1 MFTHDQIEEIKKKL
15 IMLGTKDT
23 QFPDAHKL
31 NGEEIIAIVQDGEN
45 KKIPLSL
52 IINDDFI
59 NVSKDTTEI
68 LTLSTA
74 VSKIDINNRKLGQVI
89 TFKDSANSWA
99 IRQFTGSSLDNWND
113 ISLWKSISGIDE
125 LKSQVETNTED
136 ISVLSDEIERHDASI
151 LNLNTG
157 VSALQI
163 KVDENT
169 TSISQINN
177 TIADHGESIA
187 QINTKLEEH
196 TESINAKITTDRIED
211 GAVTSEKIATS
222 AFDGTLSVS
231 RKIAPADVVGSKF
244 TKLNDDITERYGS
257 IVERSSFV
265 YAIIDSEG
273 KLLFG
278 IKEDGSVYL
287 CSIDDMSNKKFMET
301 TKLIHDTD
309 ERLSDSISK
318 TKIELNESKVNG
330 ISAESDA
337 EKYVIGIKTQGGTTF
352 INNLKIVTSE
362 KVGLMSPTMLQNL
375 LNNTAN
381 LQEIDTHIKIAEIDS
396 KSVYPSDVTKIV
408 DDYKYIYA
416 VTDSNGRLLF
426 GIKENGSFEWSKGIP
441 NHLKDYIE
449 KANVGDILP
458 EGNSS
463 AIQKSDYVL
472 THGIL
477 GINWKKTFVG
487 SDNPLLGVNWMLDNL
502 DISYFSTNLSV
513 SEISQEDKM
522 KVLNSCIKTMN
533 ENGIPVN
540 ISISSFPTWKGIE
553 GEVSMEDYLRVVDE
567 ALSYDGNSDK
577 VLMDGSTYKCKVSD
591 ITFLDELEFH
601 VVHTPKEL
609 LELLD
614 YLVSYA
620 KGKRNDIIIHA
631 PFSSNHRSLYHEI
644 GSIRLTNGHCFSD
657 LFDYYGIDIWAQDID
672 SNTKKIL
679 KAYSIADPINSYDK
693 KMCALVGF
701 STLAYT
707 QDEQAINYFKHT
719 LKYLSY
725 GADIFSPF
733 CPEYIVGE
741 YYILEPVL
749 SNASHL
755 YIRMGDNSN
764 MSITDGD
771 GYDDIILRF
780 GAKSWAANATI
791 IMNTV
796 SVKPLKIADNL
807 KNHGIWISGNTGL
820 YVSKVSIVHNNGTE
834 DIIWQGSVDVSSSPL
849 IISKDSF
856 STITSTDKV
865 VISTNAEVANGL
877 NDIIPRKAAMC
888 FKHLCKILH
897 KGCTRPTIKMF
908 GGTII
913 AMWNDDSN
921 RPIYALWSES
931 ESNEIPVSIEGNY
944 YITDIYGNVKDI
956 NDISSI
962 SEPIIIM
969 NSTKIKLK

>member
-1 MFTHDQIEEIKKKL
+1 MKRHNVILESNVEPKDKNVLWLQGNKLKKFGK
-15 IMLGTKDT
+15 
-23 QFPDAHKL
+23 
-31 NGEEIIAIVQDGEN
+31 
-45 KKIPLSL
+45 
-52 IINDDFI
+52 
-59 NVSKDTTEI
+59 
-68 LTLSTA
+68 
-74 VSKIDINNRKLGQVI
+74 
-89 TFKDSANSWA
+89 
-99 IRQFTGSSLDNWND
+99 TGW
-113 ISLWKSISGIDE
+113 
-125 LKSQVETNTED
+125 ED
-136 ISVLSDEIERHDASI
+136 ITEG
-151 LNLNTG
+151 G
-157 VSALQI
+157 V
-163 KVDENT
+163 V
-169 TSISQINN
+169 
-177 TIADHGESIA
+177 
-187 QINTKLEEH
+187 
-196 TESINAKITTDRIED
+196 TTDRIEN

-222 AFDGTLSVS
+222 AFDSTLSVS
-231 RKIAPADVVGSKF
+231 GKIAPSDVVGSKF

-381 LQEIDTHIKIAEIDS
+381 LQEIDTHIKIAEINS
-396 KSVYPSDVTKIV
+396 ESVYPSDVTKIV

-416 VTDSNGRLLF
+416 VTDSNDRLLF
-426 GIKENGSFEWSKGIP
+426 GIKEDGSFEWSKGIP

-477 GINWKKTFVG
+477 GINWIKTFVG

-522 KVLNSCIKTMN
+522 KVLNSCIKIMN
-533 ENGIPVN
+533 EKGIQVKIN
-540 ISISSFPTWKGIE
+540 ISDFPTWKEIE
-553 GEVSMEDYLRVVDE
+553 GKVSMEDYLRVVDE

-577 VLMDGSTYKCKVSD
+577 VLMDGSTYKCKVSE
-591 ITFLDELEFH
+591 IAFLDELEIH
-601 VVHTPKEL
+601 VGHTPEEL

-631 PFSSNHRSLYHEI
+631 PFSSYYSSLYHEI
-644 GSIRLTNGHCFSD
+644 GSIRLANGHCFSD
-657 LFDYYGIDIWAQDID
+657 LFDYYNIDIWTQDID
-672 SNTKKIL
+672 SNTKNIL

-780 GAKSWAANATI
+780 GANSWAANATI

-796 SVKPLKIADNL
+796 SAKPLKIADNL

-877 NDIIPRKAAMC
+877 NDVIPRKAAMC

-897 KGCTRPTIKMF
+897 KGCTRPTIKIF
-908 GGTII
+908 GDTII